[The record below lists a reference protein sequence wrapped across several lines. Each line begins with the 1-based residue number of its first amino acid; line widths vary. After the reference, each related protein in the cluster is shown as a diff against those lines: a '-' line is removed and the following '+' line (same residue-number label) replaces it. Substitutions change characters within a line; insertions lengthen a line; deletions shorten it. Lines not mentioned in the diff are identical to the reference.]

1 MNISMHVGWM
11 FGFGFMGSK
20 EGIGLFLPVVMIF
33 VEFKGYRWIT
43 FNFENNF

>member
-33 VEFKGYRWIT
+33 VDFNHRRFS